1 MTEDLAP
8 EVDLIPDVDQEKALR
23 EARANAIRMREA
35 SKEDWYIFARKVRPE
50 WDEMELARS
59 YEKWVVCEQRLD
71 DTKRDSRGKESRVV
85 IEDFKGSDPLPDID
99 VACGLVERD
108 V

>member
-8 EVDLIPDVDQEKALR
+8 EVDVIPDLIPDVDQEKALR

-71 DTKRDSRGKESRVV
+71 DTKRDSRGKPSSVS
-85 IEDFKGSDPLPDID
+85 ED
-99 VACGLVERD
+99 V
-108 V
+108 